1 MSACCPTCG
10 APAPPPTQGP
20 RNSAPA
26 PRPGPRPLSFAV
38 TDPAFVPKLS
48 IRRECDVSTA
58 LARGLAEYLGQ
69 QTIEVSGR
77 KLTVS
82 TYSTWAE
89 PEANAALPA
98 IGVAP
103 STGTYERSIS
113 PITMIEQV
121 DHDVRLVAFTEF
133 EQEMQVELWASDPKE
148 RAYLSAMIEEALN
161 PVDWMYGLRLVLPFY
176 HGTTA
181 TYELKACQYLDNSD
195 DSVNRYRK
203 ALFTV
208 EATITVY
215 RLLTLPDSRPA
226 LRLDVDS

>member
-10 APAPPPTQGP
+10 APAPPPVQPP
-20 RNSAPA
+20 RNTAPV
-26 PRPGPRPLSFAV
+26 PRPGARPAAFAV
-38 TDPAFVPKLS
+38 LDPNFKPELS
-48 IRRECDVSTA
+48 LRRECDVSTA

-69 QTIEVSGR
+69 QSIEIGGR
-77 KLTVS
+77 KLIAN

-89 PEANAALPA
+89 PEQNAALPA

-103 STGTYERSIS
+103 AAGQYERSIS
-113 PITMIEQV
+113 PITLIERV
-121 DHDVRLVAFTEF
+121 DRDLRLVAFTEF

-161 PVDWMYGLRLVLPFY
+161 PTDWMYGVRLVLPFY

-181 TYELKACQYLDNSD
+181 TFELKGCQYLDNAD

-215 RLLTLPDSRPA
+215 RLLSLPDSRPV
-226 LRLDVDS
+226 LRLDVD